1 MCHHWLLD
9 MRMLDLLTAMGK
21 PPFVVVDLQKKVAWF
36 PVIARERERGP
47 SSCQQKTERKRLGL
61 EKGAKN

>member
-1 MCHHWLLD
+1 
-9 MRMLDLLTAMGK
+9 MLDLLTAMGK

-36 PVIARERERGP
+36 PVIARERGP

-61 EKGAKN
+61 EKSAKN

>member
-36 PVIARERERGP
+36 PVIAREREARALVNKR
-47 SSCQQKTERKRLGL
+47 QK
-61 EKGAKN
+61 EKDWG